1 MKRGIDTSP
10 GSEAKKAKP
19 GSETGDSE
27 LRLGAAP
34 VATLK
39 AAASAA
45 RAVTAALL
53 AHSPALTAPPPRL
66 AWGLDRLVLD
76 DRFGEEQ
83 LRSLLQAG
91 GSDLPETIA
100 GRRRGPGAS
109 SALRCRAVLSLP
121 GGVGQGIAAGVG
133 LAIGQMHLA
142 ATFDQSQNTLFR
154 HRVFVVCRGGALPSG
169 VASESCSLAGH
180 LRLGSLVVVCC
191 EDGEIG
197 TEDTS
202 LRYQSYGWS
211 VQHVSGCDE
220 LALLA
225 ALEATRTS
233 EQPTLIMVRTVESS
247 PSASSVDRT
256 EDCTGWVSQ
265 GAAAASAW
273 LEQLKKFGE
282 SHAEEHA
289 EIERRFSGKLPENWR
304 EGFPEYHV
312 GERAQATR
320 QYSAKV
326 LGTLAAA
333 LPEMIGGSADLTG
346 SNLTNQAQL
355 KDFQHNRNKGRYL
368 RFGVRESAM
377 IGICTGLA
385 AYGGFIPFCSTFMNF
400 FTYGWGALR
409 LASKS
414 LAHVIYERAP
424 DELAASAS
432 ATPSLD
438 LEAAYR
444 KVGNGRAQRIA
455 LAASGVVWLVHSW
468 CYVLTVFTV
477 ASPLLQITS
486 CPAVETTACK
496 VGAKLSDGDEACGP
510 GAPEWHFAPGSTQA
524 ESAASEW
531 DLLCERRLLSPLA
544 GSVFFFGVLCGNA
557 VLAPLPDVL
566 GRVPAV
572 CLAGLAAMV
581 FSGLCAAA
589 PNFEWFLT
597 GRFGLG
603 CASASTTAT
612 AWLLGCE
619 LVGPEGAARAMRDMS
634 LFWSFGIVLLSLC
647 ALFVPHWRTLTWLHA
662 SLTGLTILPW
672 LWAWKAGME
681 SPSWLAGRNDSAGFH
696 RVMARLA
703 QANGQSYEMASAETD
718 GEGCAELGAE
728 AALPAAETKQASGF
742 KDVLCSCPLG
752 IYTVL
757 FSLAFSSCSLG
768 YYGLSLNAGHIG
780 NSPHSSLALSA
791 IMEVPGVLIAP
802 CLMDHPRLGRR
813 RTLFWSLAI
822 AGACCLLAQ
831 ESSKAMQ
838 VAISM
843 FGKACSTAAY
853 TVVFVHCAEAYPA
866 NVRGFAFN
874 LAATASR
881 ITGMAAPLIVALP
894 PPAPLLIIGFA
905 LLGTSPLLLGLPE
918 TLAGAATATAADGVA
933 PPAAEGGTSKCPE
946 EAAEVSAGRL
956 RSVAPAMLGKS
967 RRYGRLEWEEE
978 KVEPHLD
985 SNECKNCRLRLARLT
1000 KVDLR
1005 LSKRSTEVA
1014 THDSIELGEDG
1025 PTHQPIEVLAAC
1037 RALPNLLT
1045 LRPCDGPE
1053 TIGAY
1058 EVAMRDNSGPAL
1070 LALCRSGAH
1079 TLEGSSAENVARGGY
1094 ILQDYDPALVPA
1106 VVLAASGT
1114 EVEICAEARA
1124 LLQSIGVGAR
1134 IVSLPCWE
1142 LFEEQDAQYRQ
1153 SMWQAPNSATSGV
1166 PPMRVYVEASSTLG
1180 FHRYAEVHVGMTS
1193 FGASADGKIV
1203 RKHFGFEK
1211 NAIALRVMEAL
1222 KDKGHILSYRIGRF
1236 GFCKF
1241 GAAIG
1246 AATTQ

>member
-19 GSETGDSE
+19 GSEAGDSE

-414 LAHVIYERAP
+414 LAHVIY
-424 DELAASAS
+424 
-432 ATPSLD
+432 
-438 LEAAYR
+438 
-444 KVGNGRAQRIA
+444 
-455 LAASGVVWLVHSW
+455 
-468 CYVLTVFTV
+468 
-477 ASPLLQITS
+477 
-486 CPAVETTACK
+486 
-496 VGAKLSDGDEACGP
+496 
-510 GAPEWHFAPGSTQA
+510 
-524 ESAASEW
+524 
-531 DLLCERRLLSPLA
+531 
-544 GSVFFFGVLCGNA
+544 
-557 VLAPLPDVL
+557 
-566 GRVPAV
+566 
-572 CLAGLAAMV
+572 
-581 FSGLCAAA
+581 
-589 PNFEWFLT
+589 
-597 GRFGLG
+597 
-603 CASASTTAT
+603 
-612 AWLLGCE
+612 
-619 LVGPEGAARAMRDMS
+619 
-634 LFWSFGIVLLSLC
+634 
-647 ALFVPHWRTLTWLHA
+647 
-662 SLTGLTILPW
+662 
-672 LWAWKAGME
+672 
-681 SPSWLAGRNDSAGFH
+681 
-696 RVMARLA
+696 
-703 QANGQSYEMASAETD
+703 
-718 GEGCAELGAE
+718 
-728 AALPAAETKQASGF
+728 
-742 KDVLCSCPLG
+742 
-752 IYTVL
+752 
-757 FSLAFSSCSLG
+757 
-768 YYGLSLNAGHIG
+768 
-780 NSPHSSLALSA
+780 
-791 IMEVPGVLIAP
+791 
-802 CLMDHPRLGRR
+802 
-813 RTLFWSLAI
+813 
-822 AGACCLLAQ
+822 
-831 ESSKAMQ
+831 
-838 VAISM
+838 
-843 FGKACSTAAY
+843 
-853 TVVFVHCAEAYPA
+853 
-866 NVRGFAFN
+866 
-874 LAATASR
+874 
-881 ITGMAAPLIVALP
+881 
-894 PPAPLLIIGFA
+894 
-905 LLGTSPLLLGLPE
+905 
-918 TLAGAATATAADGVA
+918 
-933 PPAAEGGTSKCPE
+933 
-946 EAAEVSAGRL
+946 
-956 RSVAPAMLGKS
+956 
-967 RRYGRLEWEEE
+967 
-978 KVEPHLD
+978 
-985 SNECKNCRLRLARLT
+985 
-1000 KVDLR
+1000 
-1005 LSKRSTEVA
+1005 VA

-1114 EVEICAEARA
+1114 EVEICAETRA

>member
-1 MKRGIDTSP
+1 
-10 GSEAKKAKP
+10 
-19 GSETGDSE
+19 
-27 LRLGAAP
+27 
-34 VATLK
+34 
-39 AAASAA
+39 
-45 RAVTAALL
+45 
-53 AHSPALTAPPPRL
+53 
-66 AWGLDRLVLD
+66 
-76 DRFGEEQ
+76 
-83 LRSLLQAG
+83 
-91 GSDLPETIA
+91 
-100 GRRRGPGAS
+100 
-109 SALRCRAVLSLP
+109 
-121 GGVGQGIAAGVG
+121 
-133 LAIGQMHLA
+133 
-142 ATFDQSQNTLFR
+142 
-154 HRVFVVCRGGALPSG
+154 
-169 VASESCSLAGH
+169 
-180 LRLGSLVVVCC
+180 
-191 EDGEIG
+191 
-197 TEDTS
+197 
-202 LRYQSYGWS
+202 
-211 VQHVSGCDE
+211 
-220 LALLA
+220 
-225 ALEATRTS
+225 
-233 EQPTLIMVRTVESS
+233 
-247 PSASSVDRT
+247 
-256 EDCTGWVSQ
+256 DCTGWVSQ

-424 DELAASAS
+424 DELAASDCILPREASPVIGTSCQPFETLALGQSEGHGLMASDGHGWSWRRASRGAS

-444 KVGNGRAQRIA
+444 KVGNGRAQRIVRVCA

-703 QANGQSYEMASAETD
+703 QANGRSYEMVSAETD

-905 LLGTSPLLLGLPE
+905 LLCTSPLLLGLPE
-918 TLAGAATATAADGVA
+918 TMAGAATATATAAAADGVA
-933 PPAAEGGTSKCPE
+933 PPAAEGGASKCPE

-967 RRYGRLEWEEE
+967 RRYGRLEGEEE

-985 SNECKNCRLRLARLT
+985 SNECTNCPAIPNTCTMTTEQTPGLAIR
-1000 KVDLR
+1000 
-1005 LSKRSTEVA
+1005 
-1014 THDSIELGEDG
+1014 
-1025 PTHQPIEVLAAC
+1025 
-1037 RALPNLLT
+1037 
-1045 LRPCDGPE
+1045 
-1053 TIGAY
+1053 
-1058 EVAMRDNSGPAL
+1058 
-1070 LALCRSGAH
+1070 
-1079 TLEGSSAENVARGGY
+1079 
-1094 ILQDYDPALVPA
+1094 
-1106 VVLAASGT
+1106 
-1114 EVEICAEARA
+1114 
-1124 LLQSIGVGAR
+1124 
-1134 IVSLPCWE
+1134 
-1142 LFEEQDAQYRQ
+1142 
-1153 SMWQAPNSATSGV
+1153 
-1166 PPMRVYVEASSTLG
+1166 
-1180 FHRYAEVHVGMTS
+1180 
-1193 FGASADGKIV
+1193 
-1203 RKHFGFEK
+1203 GFEFE
-1211 NAIALRVMEAL
+1211 RY
-1222 KDKGHILSYRIGRF
+1222 SYDS
-1236 GFCKF
+1236 
-1241 GAAIG
+1241 
-1246 AATTQ
+1246 